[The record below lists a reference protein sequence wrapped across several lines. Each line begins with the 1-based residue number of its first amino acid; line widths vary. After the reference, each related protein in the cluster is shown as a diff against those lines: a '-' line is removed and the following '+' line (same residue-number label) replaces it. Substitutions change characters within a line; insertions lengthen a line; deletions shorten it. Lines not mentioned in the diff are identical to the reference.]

1 MKIEIAYELW
11 VLWRSLDVFSKF
23 FSSSFFSLE
32 HSKLTACFF
41 SGWLAL
47 TEKSWRTKKSQV
59 NFIWKAFQNS
69 NPFFRFNSCFCHFSH
84 LVSTCLLN
92 FFFFYLP
99 SILSHEGWVSKCI
112 FLGPYPH
119 ESLIRDCWQWVESS
133 WPLQLSDWSTS
144 SLSMLFCCGSIL
156 VEPGKTAAHKR
167 HDLFHICPYF
177 LNILSRGSMDN
188 I

>member
-1 MKIEIAYELW
+1 MFQRKVRGKILNLSEVENWDSLCLC

-47 TEKSWRTKKSQV
+47 TEKSCRTKKSQV

-92 FFFFYLP
+92 FFFLLTINFIPRRLSIKMYLP
-99 SILSHEGWVSKCI
+99 WSISTRVSYQRLLTVSWV
-112 FLGPYPH
+112 FLAIAAFW
-119 ESLIRDCWQWVESS
+119 LVDK
-133 WPLQLSDWSTS
+133 ST
-144 SLSMLFCCGSIL
+144 
-156 VEPGKTAAHKR
+156 
-167 HDLFHICPYF
+167 
-177 LNILSRGSMDN
+177 
-188 I
+188 